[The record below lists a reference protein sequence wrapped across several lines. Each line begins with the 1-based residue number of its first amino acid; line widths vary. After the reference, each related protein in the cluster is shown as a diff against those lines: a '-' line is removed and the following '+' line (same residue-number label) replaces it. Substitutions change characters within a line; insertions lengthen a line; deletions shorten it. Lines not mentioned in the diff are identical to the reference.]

1 MVLDEITGS
10 QDTNENEEGSEQM
23 EVIDLDNESV
33 LNKSEE
39 DNNSSV
45 QCSSEKS
52 DFLGFES
59 KGQEDTIDTV
69 EPAENNK
76 NIEPGI
82 NVGGNETI
90 IKITSPMVI
99 SEGEGLLRIETPP
112 PTAPI
117 EVESTQTDFG
127 ADLASQIQAALE
139 KAKIQGDTTIN
150 NGDQKQSDVV
160 ELIDDEDEIPKPT
173 VSVNDKENE
182 QLKHVLD
189 HDCINPKCKRN
200 SNDFVRAR
208 KCIVN
213 HYRQNGE
220 KLSKKQ
226 YVCSPCYDL
235 AVEKYREYSEA
246 LINQKPLLRMD
257 MPKREEV
264 VELLSD
270 GEESNDENSSDDEPL
285 QKETLK
291 MLNTDLET
299 TIAEILEKVCISK
312 QMGWTMQIINAR
324 TENNQNMLDENH
336 SDLLVLEQKAN
347 AMYRKL
353 YSVNEVQYYNL
364 PTLEINSTNDG
375 QIYREKYQL
384 PISGPVIRPP
394 INLST
399 IYFAV
404 KQRLLSSKLG
414 SLISALIRLNK
425 ISYMVDLSILCL
437 LIFHIFKSLVSMQS
451 DGCYRRRLE
460 ITSFP
465 SSVHRL
471 ESEQHPS
478 RVTKTDCLWPSAN
491 IPSTRRRTCYRI
503 I

>member
-1 MVLDEITGS
+1 MIKQLNCIFFYYFSVQLNPVIENKEETDAESDNADLSADFMVLDEITGS
-10 QDTNENEEGSEQM
+10 QDTNENEEGSELM

-39 DNNSSV
+39 DNNGSV
-45 QCSSEKS
+45 QGSSEKS

-69 EPAENNK
+69 EPAENEK
-76 NIEPGI
+76 PGLNI
-82 NVGGNETI
+82 GGNETNLE
-90 IKITSPMVI
+90 ITSPMVI
-99 SEGEGLLRIETPP
+99 SEGEELRRIETPP

-117 EVESTQTDFG
+117 EVGSTETDFG
-127 ADLASQIQAALE
+127 SDLASQIQAALE
-139 KAKIQGDTTIN
+139 KAKMQGDTTIN
-150 NGDQKQSDVV
+150 NDDQKQSDVV
-160 ELIDDEDEIPKPT
+160 ELIDDEDDIPKPT
-173 VSVNDKENE
+173 VSVNGKEND
-182 QLKHVLD
+182 QLKPVLD
-189 HDCINPKCKRN
+189 HDCINPKCERK

-235 AVEKYREYSEA
+235 AVEKYREYAEA
-246 LINQKPLLRMD
+246 LINRKPLLRME

-291 MLNTDLET
+291 LLNTDLES
-299 TIAEILEKVCISK
+299 TIAEILEKVCISN

-324 TENNQNMLDENH
+324 TENNQKMLDENH
-336 SDLLVLEQKAN
+336 SDLLALEQKAN

-414 SLISALIRLNK
+414 SLLSALLRCNK
-425 ISYMVDLSILCL
+425 ISNMVNLSILCL
-437 LIFHIFKSLVSMQS
+437 
-451 DGCYRRRLE
+451 Y
-460 ITSFP
+460 
-465 SSVHRL
+465 
-471 ESEQHPS
+471 
-478 RVTKTDCLWPSAN
+478 
-491 IPSTRRRTCYRI
+491 
-503 I
+503 